1 MNIFGTDGVR
11 GRANEE
17 PMTATTLT
25 KFGIVVGSLFLPET
39 SRGKVIVGKDTRLS
53 GYLIESAITAGL
65 ASAGMDSILVGPMPT
80 PAISM
85 LTKDT
90 NADLGIMISASHN
103 PFEDNGIKLF
113 GPDGYKLTDEME
125 SKIENMMNQNC
136 STLLASPK
144 DLGRA
149 FRLEEADRKYIEYLK
164 KTMPKGKN
172 LKGLKVVLDC
182 ANGSAYR
189 IAPLVLLE
197 LGAEVTCLADNP
209 DGLNINSKC
218 GALDTKL
225 MQETVCNEGAHIGIA
240 LDGDADRLIMA
251 DEKGEIIDGDQI
263 LATIAQAWKTN
274 GKLLENKVIGTVMSN
289 FGLEQ
294 FLNSIG
300 VDLVRVQVGDR
311 FVGETMRSAGC
322 NLGGEQSGHT
332 IISDYSVTGDGILV
346 ALQVLSIITESD
358 NPTSKSCRL
367 FRSRPQIQKNVSYSS
382 KRTIM
387 DNKISEIVEEF
398 EKMIGDKGRLLVRK
412 SGTEP
417 VIRVMAEGEDR
428 EIVSKVV
435 DNVAEALENII

>member
-39 SRGKVIVGKDTRLS
+39 SRGKVIIGKDTRLS
-53 GYLIESAITAGL
+53 GYLIESALTAGL

-164 KTMPKGKN
+164 KTMPKGKS

-189 IAPLVLLE
+189 IAPLVLRE
-197 LGAEVTCLADNP
+197 LGAEVSCLADNP

-225 MQETVCNEGAHIGIA
+225 MQETVCKEGAHIGIA

-274 GKLLENKVIGTVMSN
+274 GRLLENKVIGTVMSN

-311 FVGETMRSAGC
+311 FVVEKMRSAGC

-387 DNKISEIVEEF
+387 DNKIREIVEEF

-417 VIRVMAEGEDR
+417 VIRVMAEGEDK

>member
-39 SRGKVIVGKDTRLS
+39 SRGKVIIGKDTRLS

-144 DLGRA
+144 NLGRA

-164 KTMPKGKN
+164 KTMPKGKS

-189 IAPLVLLE
+189 IAPLVLRE
-197 LGAEVTCLADNP
+197 LGAEVSCLADNP

-225 MQETVCNEGAHIGIA
+225 MQETVCNVGAHIGIA

-311 FVGETMRSAGC
+311 FVVEKMRSAGC

-387 DNKISEIVEEF
+387 DNKIREIVEEF

-428 EIVSKVV
+428 EMVSKVV

>member
-164 KTMPKGKN
+164 KTMP
-172 LKGLKVVLDC
+172 
-182 ANGSAYR
+182 
-189 IAPLVLLE
+189 
-197 LGAEVTCLADNP
+197 
-209 DGLNINSKC
+209 
-218 GALDTKL
+218 
-225 MQETVCNEGAHIGIA
+225 
-240 LDGDADRLIMA
+240 
-251 DEKGEIIDGDQI
+251 
-263 LATIAQAWKTN
+263 
-274 GKLLENKVIGTVMSN
+274 
-289 FGLEQ
+289 
-294 FLNSIG
+294 
-300 VDLVRVQVGDR
+300 
-311 FVGETMRSAGC
+311 
-322 NLGGEQSGHT
+322 
-332 IISDYSVTGDGILV
+332 
-346 ALQVLSIITESD
+346 
-358 NPTSKSCRL
+358 
-367 FRSRPQIQKNVSYSS
+367 
-382 KRTIM
+382 
-387 DNKISEIVEEF
+387 
-398 EKMIGDKGRLLVRK
+398 
-412 SGTEP
+412 
-417 VIRVMAEGEDR
+417 
-428 EIVSKVV
+428 
-435 DNVAEALENII
+435 

>member
-1 MNIFGTDGVR
+1 MNMFGTDGVR

-17 PMTATTLT
+17 PMTAATVT
-25 KFGIVVGSLFLPET
+25 KFGIVVGSLFLPKT
-39 SRGKVIVGKDTRLS
+39 LRGKVVIGKDTRLS
-53 GYLIESAITAGL
+53 GYLIESALTAGL

-90 NADLGIMISASHN
+90 NAHLGIMISASHN

-113 GPDGYKLTDEME
+113 GPDGYKLSDEME
-125 SKIENMMNQNC
+125 SKIENMMNANC
-136 STLLASPK
+136 STLLASPE

-149 FRLEEADRKYIEYLK
+149 FRLEEANEKYIEYLK
-164 KTMPKGKN
+164 QTLPKGQS

-182 ANGSAYR
+182 ANGAAYR
-189 IAPLVLLE
+189 IAPLVLSE
-197 LGAEVTCLADNP
+197 LGAKVTCLGDNP
-209 DGLNINSKC
+209 NGLNINTKC
-218 GALDTKL
+218 GAVDTKL
-225 MQETVCNEGAHIGIA
+225 MQETVCNEGADIGIA

-251 DEKGEIIDGDQI
+251 DEKGEIVDGDQI
-263 LATIAQAWKTN
+263 LATIAQAWKTQ

-294 FLNSIG
+294 FLNSIE

-311 FVGETMRSAGC
+311 FVVEKMKSIGC

-332 IISDYSVTGDGILV
+332 IISDYSATGDGILV
-346 ALQVLSIITESD
+346 ALQMLSIIAES
-358 NPTSKSCRL
+358 NIPTSKSCRL
-367 FRSRPQIQKNVSYSS
+367 FRSTPQIQKNVSYNA
-382 KRTIM
+382 KRPII
-387 DNKISEIVEEF
+387 DNKITAIVEEF
-398 EKMIGDKGRLLVRK
+398 QKMIGDNGRLLVRK

-428 EIVSKVV
+428 EMVSKVV

>member
-1 MNIFGTDGVR
+1 MKIFGTDGVR

-39 SRGKVIVGKDTRLS
+39 SRGKVIIGKDTRLS

-164 KTMPKGKN
+164 KTMPKRKN
-172 LKGLKVVLDC
+172 LKCLKVVLDC

-189 IAPLVLLE
+189 IAPLVLRE

-225 MQETVCNEGAHIGIA
+225 MQETVCKEVVHIGIA

-263 LATIAQAWKTN
+263 LATITQAWKTN

-311 FVGETMRSAGC
+311 FVVEKMRSAGC

-387 DNKISEIVEEF
+387 DNKIREIVEEF

>member
-39 SRGKVIVGKDTRLS
+39 SHGKVIIGKDTRLS

-125 SKIENMMNQNC
+125 SKIENMMSQNC
-136 STLLASPK
+136 STLLASPR

-164 KTMPKGKN
+164 KTMPKGKS

-225 MQETVCNEGAHIGIA
+225 MQETVCKVGAHIGMA

-311 FVGETMRSAGC
+311 FVVEKMRSAGC

-387 DNKISEIVEEF
+387 DNKIREIVEEF

-428 EIVSKVV
+428 EIVTKVV